1 MNVSSYMIA
10 GRKVG
15 KETEITVNLFA
26 NLFHLNI
33 YFGLSWRWI
42 CLIQVENLLY
52 LRNFYF
58 EKKNKKRE
66 GKGNKQA
73 VEQSKESKLICSSF
87 AAEITAHTRSLSEAS
102 SRSCHLHCQG
112 SLSLWP
118 QLNLP
123 KNRQLLHGDMRPWS
137 MHCLI
142 AICAPASPLRL
153 CRAPHHADSPC
164 TVGTTLA

>member
-58 EKKNKKRE
+58 EKKK
-66 GKGNKQA
+66 
-73 VEQSKESKLICSSF
+73 
-87 AAEITAHTRSLSEAS
+87 
-102 SRSCHLHCQG
+102 
-112 SLSLWP
+112 
-118 QLNLP
+118 
-123 KNRQLLHGDMRPWS
+123 
-137 MHCLI
+137 
-142 AICAPASPLRL
+142 
-153 CRAPHHADSPC
+153 
-164 TVGTTLA
+164 